1 MDAPEHL
8 AAAASPVPLAAE
20 PAELRCL
27 PGRHTSQFNHKSSGW
42 ICFKIVLLCYNDVVL
57 PTGTVFG
64 WICFKIVLLCYR
76 IVDNIPCFHPIN
88 WILYGAFSP
97 SFYLTFSSV
106 AYGTFVC
113 LPLPAAR
120 FTRSCPHKG
129 VIQALFFHSGSD
141 YCPRD
146 NQADSCCNRRQSDHL
161 IIKIELFFLLRIYE
175 VK

>member
-8 AAAASPVPLAAE
+8 AAATSPVPLAAE

-27 PGRHTSQFNHKSSGW
+27 PGRHTSQFNHKSS
-42 ICFKIVLLCYNDVVL
+42 
-57 PTGTVFG
+57 G